1 LFLQDEYQITSKIK
15 SNFGGRFYYF
25 IEKNGYFY
33 FEPRI
38 SVLYNPVSW
47 ITFKSAFATAHQ
59 FLHLI
64 SRNDITLPTDLWYPS
79 TKRINPGKSD
89 QYIFG
94 TDFNLLDY
102 NYLFSVEGYYKR
114 MYNLYEFR
122 EDAKFELGE
131 PVDELLTRGEGEA
144 YGIEFFL
151 NKAKGDLTGWL
162 GYTLSWTRRKFSE
175 LNANRIFYPRYDRR
189 HEISFVLTY
198 NLFKSLSLGLT
209 WSYATGGG
217 YTLPL
222 GQYQFYNVGLDN
234 SPTVRLNYTERNGYR
249 LPDYHKMDLNIAYK
263 FTWLTLSSEAY
274 LNIFNLYNRKNS
286 FAQYTVVEED
296 PVNPGKKIMKL
307 KQITLFP
314 FFPTFGIKINF

>member
-1 LFLQDEYQITSKIK
+1 
-15 SNFGGRFYYF
+15 
-25 IEKNGYFY
+25 
-33 FEPRI
+33 
-38 SVLYNPVSW
+38 VLYNPVSW